1 MRFKGTCMQLN
12 EINSYSHYGKNMEIL
27 QKIKLE
33 LFYDL
38 VIGKLSSENRTGKG
52 QFSFQ
57 SQRKAISQC

>member
-1 MRFKGTCMQLN
+1 MQLN
-12 EINSYSHYGKNMEIL
+12 EINLYSHYGKNMEIL

-52 QFSFQ
+52 QF
-57 SQRKAISQC
+57 